1 MVAALPAA
9 SLNPATPGRGPR
21 QCSGAMANCPNAG
34 QGSPSA
40 TSTNGRPPALTG
52 SPSSGAPHGPGHKL
66 AAGNGQRTSRNL
78 IHGDRLLPAR
88 YEVLVHLERP
98 QHTGPI
104 RAGQASG
111 RGAAGTGARAS
122 EAAVDPCD
130 AWLKDDMAVTD
141 AVFKAVQ
148 GQPDPATVTALRR
161 FAEGHMAG

>member
-88 YEVLVHLERP
+88 YEILVHLDRP
-98 QHTGPI
+98 AVVELPAPVPMPRRPPFAPGV
-104 RAGQASG
+104 
-111 RGAAGTGARAS
+111 AAFADA
-122 EAAVDPCD
+122 CD
-130 AWLKDDMAVTD
+130 AWLKDDLAVVD
-141 AVFKAVQ
+141 AVLKALQ
-148 GQPDPATVTALRR
+148 GQPDPQTVAMLRA
-161 FAEGHMAG
+161 FAEGNMAG